1 MTRLAGGA
9 LCDGSAGA
17 AAALRDNLPALLRVL
32 EDPSPGVRD
41 AAVAALQAAY
51 REMGLELRRALEAAR
66 VRPGQLRE
74 IVGDSC
80 PQFARDEPPAGGVAP
95 APSVLPAL
103 PSQPLSPNGVAKP
116 TRAVGGT
123 LRTAPSARDAAA
135 LAADAPRPLA
145 TAIGDDGLV
154 HPTPLRCGSERELS
168 AEVEALIAS
177 LAPSQEWD
185 VRMGALARLE
195 GLVMGGAARMD
206 GFQAALRAL
215 RDVLLAQ
222 MADRRSSVVKQA
234 CHLAVVLAAAL
245 GLEFEAHAD
254 ALLPAIFGVVI
265 ISVKVMSDAGV
276 ACVRGVL
283 RSCASPKLAARC
295 AEAARGD
302 RNAKLRSAAF
312 EWLSLALEEWGAET
326 DAGLERHATA
336 LEDALRAGV
345 ADADAEARAGAR
357 RAAAAYARRWPDAFA
372 RLCARADGAAG
383 KRLRAAAEDGAEGG
397 GGEGAPARAPAS
409 RAPRL
414 SASSTVS
421 AAVAAARAAARAR
434 ANSAGASVD
443 VEVVTVLA
451 PQRSAAAAALP
462 ARPNSSSGARVSSS
476 SGSISHHHVAQ
487 VGPATAAAALRSSVS
502 DVSAYAIPHD
512 APVPMLAAPPLGA
525 RRNTA
530 ALPPSGQHHHGGGG
544 GGVPTPRM
552 SRSQTM
558 PVGHAGGVSSP
569 PPLGSEPSEAWRAVA
584 ATAAE
589 GPPLSVHAAVAL
601 LPRAGASPAAAS
613 WSARASAFASLRRA
627 LDEGGDA
634 AGADAA
640 ALADRIAGP
649 LADALED
656 THQRVAQA
664 ALEALAALACAAPG
678 AAEAHLDRL
687 LPGCF
692 SRLVD
697 VNQSLRAAASA
708 ALGALGDALP
718 PEALLPPLARAL
730 DRSAQPRARTGVLE
744 FALHA
749 IVGGGAEEDAEG
761 GGAAQGGAAASALSN
776 GGAVAAPGEAS
787 EATPAPTA
795 ARPAASPGPAL
806 RSWVAKVAPLTAD
819 KHPGLR
825 NAAVANLV
833 AVYERCDAATV
844 VAVLAVQPPAELAA
858 LRKVLSPY
866 LADLDE
872 ALAAR
877 GVSLLSHS
885 SSSSSSSSLG
895 GGVPRLSRSSSS
907 SAAYMSPGTPPGERA
922 APTGSAE
929 GGSGS
934 AERPMPRRST
944 SLPVHNR
951 PSSRPSSAGN
961 APGAAPSDDAAV
973 VARVLAAFGST
984 PAGAGDDPAAAA
996 AAAAPPSPRRRAR
1009 ALADVRRLAAS
1020 APRALWSDFFAQL
1033 LVAMLEGLADVEASV
1048 REGALLALRDVA
1060 SHQPA
1065 LCGEYLSLVAPRAL
1079 SAARDAV
1086 PAVAAA
1092 AEGAL
1097 DAIFAKVEPGR
1108 CLDALRPLLPPPGAA
1123 AAAITPDAVLPIR
1136 CLSAAVQRASPVA
1149 LAAALP
1155 ELLPPLFA
1163 AFNADAA
1170 DVRKAVVFCL
1180 VDIYLAIGEP
1190 LMPLLAPLTSAQAK
1204 LLQIYIQRA
1213 KQSAPAAKPARAT

>member
-1 MTRLAGGA
+1 MARLAAGA

-17 AAALRDNLPALLRVL
+17 VALRDALPSLLRAL

-41 AAVAALQAAY
+41 AAVAALQSAH
-51 REMGLELRRALEAAR
+51 RELGLELRRALEAAR

-74 IVGDSC
+74 IVGDS
-80 PQFARDEPPAGGVAP
+80 PQFVADAPPPGALAP
-95 APSVLPAL
+95 AASAPPVLPT
-103 PSQPLSPNGVAKP
+103 QPLSPSGVAKP

-135 LAADAPRPLA
+135 QAADAPRPLA

-154 HPTPLRCGSERELS
+154 HPTPLRCGSERELA
-168 AEVEALIAS
+168 AEVEALNAS

-245 GLEFEAHAD
+245 GPEFEPHAD

-283 RSCASPKLAARC
+283 RNCVSPKLAARC

-312 EWLSLALEEWGAET
+312 EWLSLALEEWGA
-326 DAGLERHATA
+326 DADTGLERHAAA

-345 ADADAEARAGAR
+345 ADADSEARAGAR

-372 RLCARADGAAG
+372 RLCARAEGAAG
-383 KRLRAAAEDGAEGG
+383 KRLRAAVEDGADGVGG
-397 GGEGAPARAPAS
+397 DGAPRAAAT

-451 PQRSAAAAALP
+451 PQRSAAASALP

-476 SGSISHHHVAQ
+476 HHHVAV
-487 VGPATAAAALRSSVS
+487 VGPASAAAALRSSVS
-502 DVSAYAIPHD
+502 DVSAYAIPAD
-512 APVPMLAAPPLGA
+512 AAVPMLAAPPLGA

-530 ALPPSGQHHHGGGG
+530 ALPPSGQHHGS
-544 GGVPTPRM
+544 GVPPAPRL
-552 SRSQTM
+552 SRSQTV
-558 PVGHAGGVSSP
+558 PLGAHAGAASP
-569 PPLGSEPSEAWRAVA
+569 PPLGSEPSEASARVVA
-584 ATAAE
+584 ATAE

-613 WSARASAFASLRRA
+613 WSTRAAAFASLRRA
-627 LDEGGDA
+627 LDEGGEG
-634 AGADAA
+634 AGADAD
-640 ALADRIAGP
+640 ALAERIAGP

-664 ALEALAALACAAPG
+664 ALEALAALACAAPA

-692 SRLVD
+692 ARLVD

-718 PEALLPPLARAL
+718 PEALLPPLSRAL

-749 IVGGGAEEDAEG
+749 IVGGADDGDHDGAEAGSGG
-761 GGAAQGGAAASALSN
+761 GGAEGGAAASPGAH
-776 GGAVAAPGEAS
+776 GGAVSAPGEAA
-787 EATPAPTA
+787 EATPAPAPRA
-795 ARPAASPGPAL
+795 AAAPGPAL

-858 LRKVLSPY
+858 LRKALSPY
-866 LADLDE
+866 LPDLDD

-877 GVSLLSHS
+877 GVALVHAGS
-885 SSSSSSSSLG
+885 G
-895 GGVPRLSRSSSS
+895 GISNGVPRLSRSSSS
-907 SAAYMSPGTPPGERA
+907 NGAHMSPGTPPGERV
-922 APTGSAE
+922 APAGSADGG
-929 GGSGS
+929 GGSGGGGS
-934 AERPMPRRST
+934 AERPMPRRSS
-944 SLPVHNR
+944 SLPLHNR
-951 PSSRPSSAGN
+951 PPSRPSSAGN
-961 APGAAPSDDAAV
+961 APTATPNDDAAC

-1020 APRALWSDFFAQL
+1020 APRALWADFFAQL

-1065 LCGEYLSLVAPRAL
+1065 LCGEYLSLVAPRAM
-1079 SAARDAV
+1079 SAARDAS

-1108 CLDALRPLLPPPGAA
+1108 CLEALRPLLPPPGAPA
-1123 AAAITPDAVLPIR
+1123 AAVTPDAVLPIR
-1136 CLSAAVQRASPVA
+1136 CLSAAVQRVSPVA

-1213 KQSAPAAKPARAT
+1213 KQGAPAAAKPPRAT